1 MSKKHDCGVFYSTPN
16 WRCFSHFS
24 SRKSEQDANENT
36 KVGVIYTQN
45 SVFVGV
51 TFLVGAI
58 CTSCHSKK
66 QLTITHFCQFLGAIC
81 TEHHKFN
88 KILIEIEG
96 YLKSFLWLLSK
107 SPTTHRP
114 TTHFAK
120 CSYYPSSYYPSSYY
134 PSSYYQSSYYQSSYY
149 QSVQLPTVQVSN
161 LACKTNLI

>member
-1 MSKKHDCGVFYSTPN
+1 MFYSTPN

-51 TFLVGAI
+51 TFFVGVI

-66 QLTITHFCQFLGAIC
+66 QLTITHFCHFLGAIC

-88 KILIEIEG
+88 KILIEIEE
-96 YLKSFLWLLSK
+96 YLKPYFVAIVQESK
-107 SPTTHRP
+107 SPRVQRSNGP
-114 TTHFAK
+114 RVQESK
-120 CSYYPSSYYPSSYY
+120 SPS
-134 PSSYYQSSYYQSSYY
+134 
-149 QSVQLPTVQVSN
+149 VQVSK
-161 LACKTNLI
+161 CPRVQVSKCPI

>member
-1 MSKKHDCGVFYSTPN
+1 MFYSTQIL
-16 WRCFSHFS
+16 RCFSHFS
-24 SRKSEQDANENT
+24 AGKSEQDANENK

-51 TFLVGAI
+51 TFLVGVI

-120 CSYYPSSYYPSSYY
+120 CSYYPSSYYPSSYC
-134 PSSYYQSSYYQSSYY
+134 QSSYY

>member
-1 MSKKHDCGVFYSTPN
+1 MFYSTPIGVA
-16 WRCFSHFS
+16 
-24 SRKSEQDANENT
+24 SRIFYQTNASKMQMRNK
-36 KVGVIYTQN
+36 KVGAIYTQN
-45 SVFVGV
+45 SVFVGA

-58 CTSCHSKK
+58 CTSCYKQK
-66 QLTITHFCQFLGAIC
+66 QLSITHFCQFLGAIC

-120 CSYYPSSYYPSSYY
+120 CSYYPSSYYPSSYC
-134 PSSYYQSSYYQSSYY
+134 QSSYY

>member
-1 MSKKHDCGVFYSTPN
+1 MFYSTQFL
-16 WRCFSHFS
+16 RCFSHFPVEKAS
-24 SRKSEQDANENT
+24 KMQMRNK
-36 KVGVIYTQN
+36 KVGAIYTQN

-120 CSYYPSSYYPSSYY
+120 CSYYPSSYYPSSYC
-134 PSSYYQSSYYQSSYY
+134 QSSYCQSSYCQSSYY